1 MSDFPVG
8 SEDPLRRIFP
18 GNSELAV
25 RMRNFDWSTT
35 PLGHPA
41 SWPQNLRGAVAIC
54 LTSRFPLFLWWGPSL
69 TMLYNDASISFLGKA
84 KHLAMLGRSGRE
96 AWTEVWS
103 TIGPPV

>member
-41 SWPQNLRGAVAIC
+41 SWPQNLCGAVAIC
-54 LTSRFPLFLWWGPSL
+54 L
-69 TMLYNDASISFLGKA
+69 
-84 KHLAMLGRSGRE
+84 
-96 AWTEVWS
+96 
-103 TIGPPV
+103 